1 MKRTAGLKYKNYI
14 TLGKEQIT
22 NINHLVQ
29 KYCECVEFEAETRDG
44 SKIEFESFD
53 ELIGYSNYGEDKIK
67 HLTVYGRNHYNSSSN
82 NRIHITFG
90 PAPLSN
96 EYSVSC
102 SYSFESNDDE
112 TIFKKKLLST
122 LQRCDENQKIYI
134 AGWWLF
140 FALSIILEIKMIVS
154 ILVESYQDRVLGFG
168 IVCVLFLLGGAL
180 GLSAL
185 FNWLWKKAFS
195 PVVFAWG
202 EELHHEEK
210 MSKLRSNI
218 IWTIII
224 TAILNI
230 VLSFFI

>member
-1 MKRTAGLKYKNYI
+1 MKRTARLKYKNYI

-22 NINHLVQ
+22 SINDLVQ
-29 KYCECVEFEAETRDG
+29 KYCECVKFEAETKDG

-53 ELIGYSNYGEDKIK
+53 ELIGYSNFGENKIK
-67 HLTVYGRNHYNSSSN
+67 HLIVCGCNHYNSSSN
-82 NRIHITFG
+82 NHIHIAFG
-90 PAPLSN
+90 PAPFSN
-96 EYSVSC
+96 ECFVSC
-102 SYSFESNDDE
+102 SYSFESDEDE
-112 TIFKKKLLST
+112 TMFKKNLLST
-122 LQRCDENQKIYI
+122 LQKSDENPKKYI
-134 AGWWLF
+134 TGWWLF
-140 FALSIILEIKMIVS
+140 FALSILLEIKMIVS

-218 IWTIII
+218 IWGIII
-224 TAILNI
+224 AAILSI
-230 VLSFFI
+230 VLSFII